1 MKKKLAVLAAGI
13 CALSLFLTGCS
24 GEISNDYVTI
34 TKYKGVEIDK
44 VDADA
49 VSDNDVEAQI
59 NSVLQ
64 SKSTTT
70 EVTDR
75 AAQTGDTVTIDYE
88 GKKDGVAFDGG
99 TATDAQLT
107 LGSGQFIDG
116 FEDGVVGHN
125 IGDTFDLDLTFPENY
140 GNEDLAGQ
148 AVVFTVTLKGISQ
161 TDVPEL
167 TDEFV
172 QSVSDTSKT
181 VEEYK
186 KEIKKSLKKNGKEN
200 QQNTIKENAWKA
212 VLENTTVNKYPKKDL
227 KNMISSIKTQYKNMA
242 SYYNLDFADFLKQY
256 MNMDEETFNSK
267 ATQAA
272 KDQVKANL
280 AADLIIEKA
289 KIDVSDKTLEKKYKE
304 YAKAYGYEDVDA
316 LKKALEDAGNLEN
329 LEKTVG
335 KINNADQLI
344 RNLYENGHTHFQSM
358 TNGQINSTE
367 LVAALICKKDSFVEG
382 IRYVQS
388 VVEGSMTLLLL
399 TENGIYAARD
409 LLGRTPVVIG
419 KKENAYCVSF
429 ESFAYINL
437 GYTDYKELGPGEI
450 VYVTPESVETV
461 SPACEKMRICSFLWV
476 YYGYPTS
483 SYEGVGVEEM
493 RYNCGKLL
501 AQRDDHS
508 IDVDIVAGVPD
519 SGIAHAIGYANES
532 GIPYARPFIKYTPT
546 WPRSF
551 MPTTQSQRNLIA
563 RMKLIP
569 V

>member
-1 MKKKLAVLAAGI
+1 MMTLNDNEKNFQKKLQKDTEIPVIVRERANQAYHHIENNTAVQKRETNDKNALRWMKTGGKVVAGTAAVLAAGI

-200 QQNTIKENAWKA
+200 QYRQQ
-212 VLENTTVNKYPKKDL
+212 P
-227 KNMISSIKTQYKNMA
+227 
-242 SYYNLDFADFLKQY
+242 
-256 MNMDEETFNSK
+256 
-267 ATQAA
+267 
-272 KDQVKANL
+272 
-280 AADLIIEKA
+280 
-289 KIDVSDKTLEKKYKE
+289 
-304 YAKAYGYEDVDA
+304 
-316 LKKALEDAGNLEN
+316 
-329 LEKTVG
+329 
-335 KINNADQLI
+335 
-344 RNLYENGHTHFQSM
+344 
-358 TNGQINSTE
+358 
-367 LVAALICKKDSFVEG
+367 
-382 IRYVQS
+382 
-388 VVEGSMTLLLL
+388 
-399 TENGIYAARD
+399 
-409 LLGRTPVVIG
+409 
-419 KKENAYCVSF
+419 
-429 ESFAYINL
+429 
-437 GYTDYKELGPGEI
+437 
-450 VYVTPESVETV
+450 
-461 SPACEKMRICSFLWV
+461 
-476 YYGYPTS
+476 
-483 SYEGVGVEEM
+483 
-493 RYNCGKLL
+493 
-501 AQRDDHS
+501 
-508 IDVDIVAGVPD
+508 
-519 SGIAHAIGYANES
+519 
-532 GIPYARPFIKYTPT
+532 
-546 WPRSF
+546 
-551 MPTTQSQRNLIA
+551 
-563 RMKLIP
+563 
-569 V
+569 